1 MEAEE
6 DSTGPLSQRIKAN
19 LQKIQERE
27 KSICRFSMSMG
38 VPSTISISPA
48 SPWFCL
54 EELVQ
59 ADIQMYKKQY
69 ASTGGPPELRR
80 TAVPSFPAPAQP
92 VI

>member
-69 ASTGGPPELRR
+69 APTGGPPELRR